1 MKRKGK
7 PIRNANAAAATSLDD
22 DSSCQ
27 VPIHGASSNGDG
39 GDLGDRDVT
48 ATAQQPRDDA
58 VHTDTET
65 LHDSW
70 FTPEGAPAADA
81 GSAASNDAVAVT
93 PKRPRRRRSAA
104 NAKHRSFVGFSPN
117 SGDSFQS
124 GLQSY
129 GHVLRLHQYDTGS
142 NVRAVC

>member
-58 VHTDTET
+58 VHTDTEA

-81 GSAASNDAVAVT
+81 ASNDVVAET
-93 PKRPRRRRSAA
+93 PKRSRRRRSAA
-104 NAKHRSFVGFSPN
+104 NAKHHSFVGFSPN

-124 GLQSY
+124 GLQNY
-129 GHVLRLHQYDTGS
+129 GAMCCDCINRNTGS
-142 NVRAVC
+142 NVRAVR